1 MSGSKTIH
9 NSTPFTLNVTIIG
22 RKGSEPSQD
31 GNYVSASIAPNA
43 SYTLQYGND
52 QNPYMNVLRFSI
64 SGQGMTDD
72 VSLRATERGGAGTLD
87 AFYNTHS
94 TITVGYIASTFSFPL
109 SASNWEANE
118 RASRLAR

>member
-1 MSGSKTIH
+1 SGSKTIH

-22 RKGSEPSQD
+22 RNGSEPSKD

-64 SGQGMTDD
+64 SGQGMMDD
-72 VSLRATERGGAGTLD
+72 TLLQKVQPLL
-87 AFYNTHS
+87 S
-94 TITVGYIASTFSFPL
+94 T
-109 SASNWEANE
+109 
-118 RASRLAR
+118 